1 MNQNDGQNKLGNN
14 NPNQG
19 VPNNQNGSSF
29 NVPKHDAPHAAHSNG
44 SFQDSLSKKPTKMD
58 DEGPRATF
66 DKAKEV
72 AKNKIIDAIPGGRQ
86 AKKLM
91 EVRNKTN
98 NVLQNIRANKG
109 PQLPPRRESIE
120 ISNEN
125 KRENKSSLDN
135 NNNNDNNEFGRN
147 RPSFLPKKPKFL
159 DNTDEDDENE
169 EQDASE
175 NQGGL
180 SALRGRGK
188 KSNGDSLSYL
198 AAGFLKMSP
207 VAKLV
212 LLVVII
218 LIPLMIF
225 FMAMSP
231 LLVFNT
237 TSAIGIADNNDSYK
251 ASKAE
256 KKFQERIKEVQD
268 EYSEDGKSFEA
279 KYIGAVYTIL
289 SNYGKGYTYKKMT
302 KSKIREIADLMF
314 DENGSFSEDTFK
326 ENLQNSYFPSKIPGK
341 SEETYK
347 RYIDDMF
354 DILKYYDDNKN
365 RNKTSSTGTTGDVC
379 TYDIKGM
386 NTEQYGTGVKNK
398 NVNATDI
405 KVRLMSAGGK
415 CDGTYGQPI
424 EGEELVPLEK
434 YILGVSYAE
443 NGDAPEEAF
452 KAQLVVARSFVLS
465 VADASG
471 NAGGKRFVEEDGQW
485 ILQITNCVTDQ
496 VYCDPDEGCS
506 KNGSRDNQY
515 LVVHSG
521 MKASTQYKPAMA
533 ENDQRRQ
540 WASEVAGKVALDSSG
555 RLYLTNFRQ
564 TDQSAWNSMANQG
577 LDYTQI
583 ILKHYPGVAS
593 ISDSDCT
600 DSSTGDGSSAGSY
613 VGWKQSDSRWKDIV
627 LGGGTDSS
635 RSIGNIGCLA
645 TSISMLIAKSGAID
659 SLPTGNTLK
668 GNFNP
673 GTFVE
678 AMNKTGGFD
687 SGGNLYWENVNKAVS
702 NFVYDSSSKQTL
714 SGLSKDDK
722 LKVIKNKI
730 SQPNTYCVV
739 EVKGGQGQHWV
750 AVDSVS
756 DSTVKMLD
764 PGSKATDL
772 WKQYDYNRTSVIQCF
787 KKK

>member
-44 SFQDSLSKKPTKMD
+44 SFQDSLNKKPVRMD
-58 DEGPRATF
+58 NDSPSSTLNRMKDA
-66 DKAKEV
+66 
-72 AKNKIIDAIPGGRQ
+72 AKNKMIDAIPGGRQ
-86 AKKLM
+86 IKNAMDMGK
-91 EVRNKTN
+91 RANDA
-98 NVLQNIRANKG
+98 LQNIRAKKG
-109 PQLPPRRESIE
+109 PQLPPNRLKDNADTGLGN
-120 ISNEN
+120 SNS
-125 KRENKSSLDN
+125 KPSSDLDN
-135 NNNNDNNEFGRN
+135 NNDSMSNKA
-147 RPSFLPKKPKFL
+147 PSFLPKKPKFL
-159 DNTDEDDENE
+159 DNDNED
-169 EQDASE
+169 QDTSE

-180 SALRGRGK
+180 SAFRGRNR

-198 AAGFLKMSP
+198 ANGFLKMAP
-207 VAKLV
+207 ITKLV
-212 LLVVII
+212 LIVAISLLP
-218 LIPLMIF
+218 LIIF
-225 FMAMSP
+225 FTALSP
-231 LLVFNT
+231 LLIFNST
-237 TSAIGIADNNDSYK
+237 GPIGIADNNESYK
-251 ASKAE
+251 TTEAE
-256 KKFQERIKEVQD
+256 KKFQERIQEVQD

-326 ENLQNSYFPSKIPGK
+326 ENLQNSYFPDKIPGK
-341 SEETYK
+341 DEETYK
-347 RYIDDMF
+347 RYVDDMF

-365 RNKTSSTGTTGDVC
+365 KNKSTSTGTTGDVC

-386 NTEQYGTGVKNK
+386 NTEQYGTGIKNK

-424 EGEELVPLEK
+424 EGEDLVPLEK
-434 YILGVSYAE
+434 YILGVAYAE
-443 NGDAPEEAF
+443 DENAPEEAF

-471 NAGGKRFVEEDGQW
+471 NANGKKFVEEDGQW

-506 KNGSRDNQY
+506 KNGPRDNQY

-521 MKASTQYKPAMA
+521 MKATTQYKPAMA

-555 RLYLTNFRQ
+555 RLYLPNFRD
-564 TDQSAWNSMANQG
+564 TDQKAWDGLANQG

-600 DSSTGDGSSAGSY
+600 DNSTGDGSSAGSY
-613 VGWKQSDSRWKDIV
+613 VGWKQTDSRWKDVV

-659 SLPTGNTLK
+659 GLPTANTLK

-678 AMNKTGGFD
+678 AMNKAGGFD
-687 SGGNLYWENVNKAVS
+687 SGGKLYWANVKKVVP

-714 SGLSKDDK
+714 SGLSRTAK
-722 LKVIKNKI
+722 LKAINNKV
-730 SQPNTYCVV
+730 SQSNTYCVV

-750 AVDSVS
+750 AVDSVNG
-756 DSTVKMLD
+756 TNIKMLD
-764 PGSKATDL
+764 PGSKATNL
-772 WKQYDYNRTSVIQCF
+772 WKEYDYKRTSMIQCF

>member
-44 SFQDSLSKKPTKMD
+44 SFQDSLSKKPTKLD
-58 DEGPRATF
+58 DDGPRATF

-109 PQLPPRRESIE
+109 PQLPPKRENIE

-125 KRENKSSLDN
+125 KRGNKSSLD
-135 NNNNDNNEFGRN
+135 NNNDNNEFGRN
-147 RPSFLPKKPKFL
+147 RPSFLPRKPKFL

-180 SALRGRGK
+180 SVSRGRGK
-188 KSNGDSLSYL
+188 KSKGDSLSYL

-207 VAKLV
+207 ITKLI
-212 LLVVII
+212 LLVVIT

-231 LLVFNT
+231 LLVFNS

-326 ENLQNSYFPSKIPGK
+326 ENLQNSYFPDKIPGK

-347 RYIDDMF
+347 RYVEDMF

-365 RNKTSSTGTTGDVC
+365 KNKSISTGTTGDVC

-386 NTEQYGTGVKNK
+386 NTEQYGTGIKNK

-405 KVRLMSAGGK
+405 KVRLMSAGGM

-443 NGDAPEEAF
+443 NGNAPEEAF

-471 NAGGKRFVEEDGQW
+471 NAGGKKLVEEDGQW

-506 KNGSRDNQY
+506 KNGPSNNQY

-521 MKASTQYKPAMA
+521 MKASTQYKPAMP

-555 RLYLTNFRQ
+555 RLYLTNFKQ
-564 TDQSAWNSMANQG
+564 SDQSAWNTMANQG

-613 VGWKQSDSRWKDIV
+613 VGWKQSDSRWKDVV

-678 AMNKTGGFD
+678 TMNKTGGFD
-687 SGGNLYWENVNKAVS
+687 SGGNLYWENVSKAVP

-764 PGSKATDL
+764 PGSKATNL
-772 WKQYDYNRTSVIQCF
+772 WKEYDYKRTSMIQCF

>member
-44 SFQDSLSKKPTKMD
+44 SFQDSLSKKPTKLD

-109 PQLPPRRESIE
+109 PQLPPKRENIE

-125 KRENKSSLDN
+125 KSSLD
-135 NNNNDNNEFGRN
+135 NNNDNNEFGRN
-147 RPSFLPKKPKFL
+147 RPSFLPRKPKFL

-180 SALRGRGK
+180 SVSRGRGK
-188 KSNGDSLSYL
+188 KSKGDSLSYL

-207 VAKLV
+207 ITKLV
-212 LLVVII
+212 LLVVIT

-231 LLVFNT
+231 LLVFNS

-347 RYIDDMF
+347 RYVDDMF

-386 NTEQYGTGVKNK
+386 NTEQYGTGIKNK

-405 KVRLMSAGGK
+405 KVRLMSAGGM

-471 NAGGKRFVEEDGQW
+471 NAGGKKLVEEDGQW

-506 KNGSRDNQY
+506 KNGPRDNQY

-521 MKASTQYKPAMA
+521 MKASTQYKPAMP

-555 RLYLTNFRQ
+555 RLYLTNFKQ
-564 TDQSAWNSMANQG
+564 SDQSAWNTMANQG
-577 LDYTQI
+577 MDYTQI

-613 VGWKQSDSRWKDIV
+613 VGWKQSDSRWKDVV

-678 AMNKTGGFD
+678 TMNKTGGFD
-687 SGGNLYWENVNKAVS
+687 SGGNLYWENVSKAVP

-764 PGSKATDL
+764 PGSKATNL
-772 WKQYDYNRTSVIQCF
+772 WKEYDYKRTSMIQCF

>member
-44 SFQDSLSKKPTKMD
+44 SFQDSLNKKTVRMD
-58 DEGPRATF
+58 NDSPSSTLNRMKDA
-66 DKAKEV
+66 
-72 AKNKIIDAIPGGRQ
+72 AKNMMIDAIPGGRQ
-86 AKKLM
+86 IKNAMDMGK
-91 EVRNKTN
+91 RANDA
-98 NVLQNIRANKG
+98 LQNIRANKG
-109 PQLPPRRESIE
+109 PQLPPQGNNSESG
-120 ISNEN
+120 NN
-125 KRENKSSLDN
+125 ARGRGNPSSLD
-135 NNNNDNNEFGRN
+135 DNNEFGSK
-147 RPSFLPKKPKFL
+147 RPSFLPKKSDFL
-159 DNTDEDDENE
+159 DSDKDE
-169 EQDASE
+169 EQTEEES
-175 NQGGL
+175 QGSGL
-180 SALRGRGK
+180 SSLRGGSR
-188 KSNGDSLSYL
+188 KSSGGSLSYL
-198 AAGFLKMSP
+198 ASGFLKMSL
-207 VAKLV
+207 VVKIV
-212 LLVVII
+212 LLVVIAM
-218 LIPLMIF
+218 IPLILF
-225 FMAMSP
+225 FSILSS
-231 LLVFNT
+231 LLIINST
-237 TSAIGIADNNDSYK
+237 APIGIADSNEDYEATKEEEN
-251 ASKAE
+251 
-256 KKFQERIKEVQD
+256 FQERIKEVQE

-279 KYIGAVYTIL
+279 KYIGAVYAIL
-289 SNYGKGYTYKKMT
+289 SNYGKGYTYKDIT
-302 KSKIREIADLMF
+302 KSKIRGIADLMF

-326 ENLQNSYFPSKIPGK
+326 ENLQNSYFPDKIPGK
-341 SEETYK
+341 DEETYK
-347 RYIDDMF
+347 RYVDDMF

-365 RNKTSSTGTTGDVC
+365 KNKSTSTGTTGDVC

-386 NTEQYGTGVKNK
+386 NTEQYGTGIKNK

-405 KVRLMSAGGK
+405 KVRLMSAGGM

-471 NAGGKRFVEEDGQW
+471 NAGGKKLVEEDGQW

-506 KNGSRDNQY
+506 KNGPSNNQY

-521 MKASTQYKPAMA
+521 MKASTQYKPAMP

-555 RLYLTNFRQ
+555 RLYLTNFKQ
-564 TDQSAWNSMANQG
+564 SDQSAWNTMANQG
-577 LDYTQI
+577 MDYTQI

-600 DSSTGDGSSAGSY
+600 DNSTGDGSSAGSY
-613 VGWKQSDSRWKDIV
+613 VGWKQTDSRWKDVV

-659 SLPTGNTLK
+659 GLPTANTLK

-678 AMNKTGGFD
+678 AMNKAGGFD
-687 SGGNLYWENVNKAVS
+687 SGGNLYWANVKKVVP

-714 SGLSKDDK
+714 SGLSRDAK
-722 LKVIKNKI
+722 LKVIERKI
-730 SQPNTYCVV
+730 SQANTYCVV

-750 AVDSVS
+750 AVDSVNG
-756 DSTVKMLD
+756 TNIKMLD
-764 PGSKATDL
+764 PGSKATNL
-772 WKQYDYNRTSVIQCF
+772 WKEYDYKRTSMIQCF

>member
-29 NVPKHDAPHAAHSNG
+29 NVPKHDAPRTAHSNG
-44 SFQDSLSKKPTKMD
+44 SFQDSLNRKPVRMD
-58 DEGPRATF
+58 NDSPSSTLNRMKDA
-66 DKAKEV
+66 
-72 AKNKIIDAIPGGRQ
+72 AKNKMIDAIPGGRQ
-86 AKKLM
+86 IKNAMDMGK
-91 EVRNKTN
+91 RAN
-98 NVLQNIRANKG
+98 NALQNIRAKKG
-109 PQLPPRRESIE
+109 PQLPPNRSKDNAATG
-120 ISNEN
+120 SGNN
-125 KRENKSSLDN
+125 NSKPSSGLDN
-135 NNNNDNNEFGRN
+135 NNDSMSNKA
-147 RPSFLPKKPKFL
+147 PSFLPKKPKFL
-159 DNTDEDDENE
+159 DNDDDNENE
-169 EQDASE
+169 DQDTSE

-180 SALRGRGK
+180 SALRGENR

-198 AAGFLKMSP
+198 ASGFLKMTP
-207 VAKLV
+207 ITKLALIVAIS
-212 LLVVII
+212 LLP
-218 LIPLMIF
+218 LIIF
-225 FMAMSP
+225 FTALSP
-231 LLVFNT
+231 LLIFNST
-237 TSAIGIADNNDSYK
+237 GPIGIADNNESYK
-251 ASKAE
+251 TTEEE
-256 KKFQERIKEVQD
+256 KNFQERIEEVKD

-326 ENLQNSYFPSKIPGK
+326 ENLQNSYFPDKIPGK

-347 RYIDDMF
+347 RYVEDMF

-365 RNKTSSTGTTGDVC
+365 KNKTTSTGTTGDVC
-379 TYDIKGM
+379 TYDIKGI
-386 NTEQYGTGVKNK
+386 NTEQYGTGIKNK
-398 NVNATDI
+398 NINATDI
-405 KVRLMSAGGK
+405 KVRLMSAGGM

-443 NGDAPEEAF
+443 NGNAPEEAF
-452 KAQLVVARSFVLS
+452 KVQLIAARSFVLS
-465 VADASG
+465 VAEASG
-471 NAGGKRFVEEDGQW
+471 NAGGKKFVEEDGQW

-506 KNGSRDNQY
+506 KNGPGNNQY

-521 MKASTQYKPAMA
+521 MKASTQYKPAIP

-555 RLYLTNFRQ
+555 RLYLTGFKHSNQ
-564 TDQSAWNSMANQG
+564 TAWNTMANQG
-577 LDYTQI
+577 MDYTQI
-583 ILKHYPGVAS
+583 ILKNYPGVAS

-600 DSSTGDGSSAGSY
+600 DNSTGDGSSAGSY
-613 VGWKQSDSRWKDIV
+613 VGWKQTDSRWKDVV

-659 SLPTGNTLK
+659 GLPVANTLK

-678 AMNKTGGFD
+678 AMNKAGGFD
-687 SGGNLYWENVNKAVS
+687 SGGNLYWDNVGKVVP

-722 LKVIKNKI
+722 LEAINNKV
-730 SQPNTYCVV
+730 SQSNTYCVV

-750 AVDSVS
+750 AIDSVNG
-756 DSTVKMLD
+756 TNIKMLD
-764 PGSKATDL
+764 PGSKATNL
-772 WKQYDYNRTSVIQCF
+772 WKEYDYKRTSMIQCF

>member
-44 SFQDSLSKKPTKMD
+44 SFQDSLNKKPVRMD
-58 DEGPRATF
+58 NDSPSSTLNRMKDA
-66 DKAKEV
+66 
-72 AKNKIIDAIPGGRQ
+72 AKNKMIDAIPGGRQ
-86 AKKLM
+86 IKNAMDMGK
-91 EVRNKTN
+91 RANDA
-98 NVLQNIRANKG
+98 LQNIRAKKG
-109 PQLPPRRESIE
+109 PQLPPNRLKDNADTGLGN
-120 ISNEN
+120 SNS
-125 KRENKSSLDN
+125 KPSSDLDN
-135 NNNNDNNEFGRN
+135 NNDSMSNKA
-147 RPSFLPKKPKFL
+147 PSFLPKKPKFL
-159 DNTDEDDENE
+159 DNDNED
-169 EQDASE
+169 QDTSE

-180 SALRGRGK
+180 SAFRGRNR

-198 AAGFLKMSP
+198 ANGFLKMAP
-207 VAKLV
+207 ITKLV
-212 LLVVII
+212 LIVAISLLP
-218 LIPLMIF
+218 LIIF
-225 FMAMSP
+225 FTALSP
-231 LLVFNT
+231 LLIFNST
-237 TSAIGIADNNDSYK
+237 GPIGIADNNESYK
-251 ASKAE
+251 TTEAE
-256 KKFQERIKEVQD
+256 KKFQERIEEVQD

-289 SNYGKGYTYKKMT
+289 SSYGKGYTYKKMT

-326 ENLQNSYFPSKIPGK
+326 ENLQNSYFPDKIPGK
-341 SEETYK
+341 DEETYK
-347 RYIDDMF
+347 RYVDDMF

-365 RNKTSSTGTTGDVC
+365 KNKSTSTGTTGDVC

-386 NTEQYGTGVKNK
+386 NTEQYGTGIKNK
-398 NVNATDI
+398 NINATDI
-405 KVRLMSAGGK
+405 KVRLMSAGGR
-415 CDGTYGQPI
+415 CDGTFGQPI
-424 EGEELVPLEK
+424 EGEDLVPLEK
-434 YILGVSYAE
+434 YILGVAYAE
-443 NGDAPEEAF
+443 DENAPEEAF

-471 NAGGKRFVEEDGQW
+471 NANGKKFVEEDGQW

-506 KNGSRDNQY
+506 KNGPKNNQD

-521 MKASTQYKPAMA
+521 MKATTQYKPAMA

-555 RLYLTNFRQ
+555 RLYLPNFRD
-564 TDQSAWNSMANQG
+564 TDQKAWDGLANQG

-600 DSSTGDGSSAGSY
+600 DNSTGDGSSAGSY
-613 VGWKQSDSRWKDIV
+613 VGWKQTDSRWKDVV

-659 SLPTGNTLK
+659 GLPTANTLK

-678 AMNKTGGFD
+678 AMNKAGGFD
-687 SGGNLYWENVNKAVS
+687 SGGKLYWANVRKVVP

-714 SGLSKDDK
+714 SGLSRTAK
-722 LKVIKNKI
+722 LKAINNKV
-730 SQPNTYCVV
+730 SQSNTYCVV

-750 AVDSVS
+750 AVDSVNG
-756 DSTVKMLD
+756 TNIKMLD
-764 PGSKATDL
+764 PGSKATNL
-772 WKQYDYNRTSVIQCF
+772 WKEYDYKRTSMIQCF

>member
-44 SFQDSLSKKPTKMD
+44 SFQDSLNKKPVRMNNDSPSSTLNRMKDATKNMM
-58 DEGPRATF
+58 
-66 DKAKEV
+66 
-72 AKNKIIDAIPGGRQ
+72 IDAIPGGRQ
-86 AKKLM
+86 IKNAMDMGK
-91 EVRNKTN
+91 RANDA
-98 NVLQNIRANKG
+98 LQNIRAKKG
-109 PQLPPRRESIE
+109 PQLPPHRNNSESG
-120 ISNEN
+120 NN
-125 KRENKSSLDN
+125 ARGRENTSSLGDN
-135 NNNNDNNEFGRN
+135 DEFGSK
-147 RPSFLPKKPKFL
+147 RPSFLPKKSDFL
-159 DNTDEDDENE
+159 DSDKNE
-169 EQDASE
+169 EQTEEES
-175 NQGGL
+175 QGSGL
-180 SALRGRGK
+180 SSLLGNSR
-188 KSNGDSLSYL
+188 KSSGGSLSYL
-198 AAGFLKMSP
+198 ASGFLKMSP
-207 VAKLV
+207 VVKI
-212 LLVVII
+212 LLVVVAISLP
-218 LIPLMIF
+218 LIIF
-225 FMAMSP
+225 FMAISP
-231 LLVFNT
+231 LLVVNS
-237 TSAIGIADNNDSYK
+237 TSAIGIADGNEDYK
-251 ASKAE
+251 TTE
-256 KKFQERIKEVQD
+256 EEEKFQERIQEVQE

-289 SNYGKGYTYKKMT
+289 STYSGDYTYKNMT

-326 ENLQNSYFPSKIPGK
+326 ENLQNSYFPDKIPGK
-341 SEETYK
+341 DEETYK
-347 RYIDDMF
+347 RYVDDMF

-365 RNKTSSTGTTGDVC
+365 KNKSTSSGTTGDVC

-386 NTEQYGTGVKNK
+386 NTEQYGTGIKNK

-405 KVRLMSAGGK
+405 KVRLMSAGGM

-471 NAGGKRFVEEDGQW
+471 NAGGKKLVEEDGQW

-506 KNGSRDNQY
+506 KNGPANNQY

-521 MKASTQYKPAMA
+521 MKASTQYKPAMP
-533 ENDQRRQ
+533 ENDPRRQ

-555 RLYLTNFRQ
+555 RLYLTGFKHSNQ
-564 TDQSAWNSMANQG
+564 TAWNTMANQG
-577 LDYTQI
+577 MDYTQI
-583 ILKHYPGVAS
+583 ILKNYPGVAS

-600 DSSTGDGSSAGSY
+600 DNSTGDGSSAGSY
-613 VGWKQSDSRWKDIV
+613 VGWKQTDSRWKDVV

-659 SLPTGNTLK
+659 GLPTANTLK

-678 AMNKTGGFD
+678 AMNKAGGFD
-687 SGGNLYWENVNKAVS
+687 SGGNLYWANVKKVVP

-714 SGLSKDDK
+714 SGLSRDAK
-722 LKVIKNKI
+722 LKVIERKI
-730 SQPNTYCVV
+730 SQANTYCVV

-750 AVDSVS
+750 AVDSVNG
-756 DSTVKMLD
+756 TNIKMLD
-764 PGSKATDL
+764 PGSKATNL
-772 WKQYDYNRTSVIQCF
+772 WKEYDYKRTSMIQCF

>member
-44 SFQDSLSKKPTKMD
+44 SFQDSLNRKPVRMD
-58 DEGPRATF
+58 NDSPSSTLNRMKYA
-66 DKAKEV
+66 
-72 AKNKIIDAIPGGRQ
+72 AKNKMIDAIPGGRQ
-86 AKKLM
+86 IKNAMDMGK
-91 EVRNKTN
+91 RANDA
-98 NVLQNIRANKG
+98 LQNIRAKKG
-109 PQLPPRRESIE
+109 PQLPPQGNNSESG
-120 ISNEN
+120 NN
-125 KRENKSSLDN
+125 ARGRENTSSLGDN
-135 NNNNDNNEFGRN
+135 DEFGSK
-147 RPSFLPKKPKFL
+147 RPSFLPKKSDFL
-159 DNTDEDDENE
+159 DSDKNE
-169 EQDASE
+169 EQTEEES
-175 NQGGL
+175 QGSGL
-180 SALRGRGK
+180 SSLLGNSR
-188 KSNGDSLSYL
+188 KSSGGSLSYL
-198 AAGFLKMSP
+198 ASGFLKMSP
-207 VAKLV
+207 VVKI
-212 LLVVII
+212 LLVVVAISLP
-218 LIPLMIF
+218 LIIF
-225 FMAMSP
+225 FMAISP
-231 LLVFNT
+231 LLVVNS
-237 TSAIGIADNNDSYK
+237 TSAIGIADGNEDYK
-251 ASKAE
+251 TTE
-256 KKFQERIKEVQD
+256 EEEKFQERIQEVQE

-289 SNYGKGYTYKKMT
+289 STYSGDYTYKNMT

-326 ENLQNSYFPSKIPGK
+326 ENLQNSYFPDKIPGK
-341 SEETYK
+341 DEETYK
-347 RYIDDMF
+347 RYVDDMF

-365 RNKTSSTGTTGDVC
+365 KNKSISTGTTGDVC

-386 NTEQYGTGVKNK
+386 NTEQYGTGIKNK
-398 NVNATDI
+398 NINATDI
-405 KVRLMSAGGK
+405 KVRLMSAGGR
-415 CDGTYGQPI
+415 CDGTFGQPI
-424 EGEELVPLEK
+424 EGEDLVPLEK
-434 YILGVSYAE
+434 YILGVAYAE
-443 NGDAPEEAF
+443 DENAPEEAF

-471 NAGGKRFVEEDGQW
+471 NANGKKFVEEDGQW

-506 KNGSRDNQY
+506 KNGPRDNQY

-521 MKASTQYKPAMA
+521 MKATTQYKPAMA

-555 RLYLTNFRQ
+555 RLYLPNFRD
-564 TDQSAWNSMANQG
+564 TDQKAWDGLANQG

-600 DSSTGDGSSAGSY
+600 DNSTGDGSSAGSY
-613 VGWKQSDSRWKDIV
+613 VGWKQTDSRWKDVV

-687 SGGNLYWENVNKAVS
+687 SGGNLYWENVSKAVS
-702 NFVYDSSSKQTL
+702 SFVYDSSSKQTL

-764 PGSKATDL
+764 PGSKATNL
-772 WKQYDYNRTSVIQCF
+772 WKEYDYKRTSMIQCF

>member
-44 SFQDSLSKKPTKMD
+44 SFQDSLSKKPTKLD
-58 DEGPRATF
+58 DESPRATF

-109 PQLPPRRESIE
+109 PQLPPKRENIE

-125 KRENKSSLDN
+125 KSSLD
-135 NNNNDNNEFGRN
+135 NNNDNNEFGRN
-147 RPSFLPKKPKFL
+147 RPSFLPRKPKFL

-180 SALRGRGK
+180 SVSRGRGK
-188 KSNGDSLSYL
+188 KSKGDSLSYL

-207 VAKLV
+207 ITKLV
-212 LLVVII
+212 LLVVIT

-231 LLVFNT
+231 LLVFNS
-237 TSAIGIADNNDSYK
+237 TSAIGIADNKDSYK

-347 RYIDDMF
+347 RYVDDMF

-386 NTEQYGTGVKNK
+386 NTEQYGTGIKNK

-405 KVRLMSAGGK
+405 KVRLMSAGGM

-471 NAGGKRFVEEDGQW
+471 NAGGKKLVEEDGQW

-506 KNGSRDNQY
+506 KNGPRDNQY

-521 MKASTQYKPAMA
+521 MKASTQYKPAMP

-555 RLYLTNFRQ
+555 RLYLTNFKQ
-564 TDQSAWNSMANQG
+564 SDQSAWNTMANQG
-577 LDYTQI
+577 MDYTQI

-613 VGWKQSDSRWKDIV
+613 VGWKQSDSRWKDVV

-678 AMNKTGGFD
+678 TMNKTGGFD
-687 SGGNLYWENVNKAVS
+687 SGGNLYWENVSKAVP

-764 PGSKATDL
+764 PGSKATNL
-772 WKQYDYNRTSVIQCF
+772 WKEYDYKRTSMIQCF

>member
-29 NVPKHDAPHAAHSNG
+29 NVPKHDTPHAAHSNG
-44 SFQDSLSKKPTKMD
+44 SFQDSLSKKTTKLD
-58 DEGPRATF
+58 DDGPRATF

-109 PQLPPRRESIE
+109 PQLPPKRENIE

-125 KRENKSSLDN
+125 KRGNKSSLD
-135 NNNNDNNEFGRN
+135 NNNDNNEFGRN
-147 RPSFLPKKPKFL
+147 RPSFLPRKPKFL

-180 SALRGRGK
+180 SVSRGRGK
-188 KSNGDSLSYL
+188 KSKGDSLSYL

-207 VAKLV
+207 ITKLI
-212 LLVVII
+212 LLVVIT

-231 LLVFNT
+231 LLVFNS

-326 ENLQNSYFPSKIPGK
+326 ENLQNSYFPDKIPGK

-347 RYIDDMF
+347 RYVEDMF
-354 DILKYYDDNKN
+354 DILKYYYDNKN
-365 RNKTSSTGTTGDVC
+365 KNKSISTGTTGDVC

-386 NTEQYGTGVKNK
+386 NTEQYGTGIKNK

-405 KVRLMSAGGK
+405 KVRLMSAGGM

-443 NGDAPEEAF
+443 NGNAPEEAF

-471 NAGGKRFVEEDGQW
+471 NAGGKKLVEEDGQW

-506 KNGSRDNQY
+506 KNGPSNNQY

-521 MKASTQYKPAMA
+521 MKASTQYKPAMP

-555 RLYLTNFRQ
+555 RLYLTNFKQ
-564 TDQSAWNSMANQG
+564 SDQSAWNTMANQG

-613 VGWKQSDSRWKDIV
+613 VGWKQSDSRWKDVV

-678 AMNKTGGFD
+678 TMNKTGGFD
-687 SGGNLYWENVNKAVS
+687 SGGNLYWENVSKAVP

-750 AVDSVS
+750 AIDSVNG
-756 DSTVKMLD
+756 TNIKMLD
-764 PGSKATDL
+764 PGSKATNL
-772 WKQYDYNRTSVIQCF
+772 WKEYDYKRTSMIQCF